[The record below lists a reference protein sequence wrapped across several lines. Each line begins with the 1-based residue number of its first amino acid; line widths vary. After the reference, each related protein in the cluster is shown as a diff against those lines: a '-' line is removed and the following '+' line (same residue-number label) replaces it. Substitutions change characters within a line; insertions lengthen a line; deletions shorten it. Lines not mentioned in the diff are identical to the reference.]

1 VSGSLLI
8 IDPDDSTRG
17 VLYEALR
24 QDGFLVDLAADPTV
38 RLARDYDV
46 VLVDITTD
54 VGPLLLTCPAHTQIV
69 VLTCSERLADANA
82 AVLCGAFDFVLR
94 PFYVEDVSLTVACA
108 AARRCGRTLD
118 SVLFHV
124 QKNHSFAG

>member
-1 VSGSLLI
+1 LLI
-8 IDPDDSTRG
+8 IDPDDSTRA

-24 QDGFLVDLAADPTV
+24 QDGFSVNLAADPAAV
-38 RLARDYDV
+38 LGCDYDV
-46 VLVDITTD
+46 VLVDIRTD
-54 VGPLLLTCPAHTQIV
+54 LGPLLLRRPAHTQIV

-108 AARRCGRTLD
+108 AARRRGRTLD

-124 QKNHSFAG
+124 QKNHSLVG